1 MKNLLERLKPEV
13 KKSLEDNKKKYK
25 HTVSDI
31 LDNLASKT
39 FYSELTM
46 GDIQT
51 LHTFSHYEITRIS
64 SYDLRWGEHMFNNK

>member
-1 MKNLLERLKPEV
+1 MRNLLERLKPEV
-13 KKSLEDNKKKYK
+13 KEELELQKKKYK
-25 HTVSDI
+25 HTVNDI
-31 LDNLASKT
+31 FDTLASKT

>member
-1 MKNLLERLKPEV
+1 MRNLLERLKPEMREE
-13 KKSLEDNKKKYK
+13 LELQKEKYK
-25 HTVSDI
+25 HSVNDI

-39 FYSELTM
+39 FYSDLTM

-51 LHTFSHYEITRIS
+51 LHTFSHHEITRIS